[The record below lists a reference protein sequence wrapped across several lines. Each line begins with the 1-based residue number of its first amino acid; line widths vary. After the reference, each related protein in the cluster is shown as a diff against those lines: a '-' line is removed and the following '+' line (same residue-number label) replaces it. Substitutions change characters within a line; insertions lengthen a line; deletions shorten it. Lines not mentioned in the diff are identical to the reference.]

1 LCRVD
6 CEPAG
11 GRGAADAPV
20 SFGSEELILV
30 DSNDSVVGYRSK
42 LDAHAGVGTS
52 HRAFSA
58 FLFDDLG
65 RLLLHRR
72 SLKKPLWPGFWT
84 NSCCSHPRKGEAIE
98 AAVKRRIAEE
108 LGVIADASYIYKFEY
123 QAHYNDVGSEHELC
137 SVYLA
142 KTSTPSAISAHMD
155 EVMEWCWLELSE
167 VDRWV
172 AENTKELT
180 PWFCQEWRTLRSVYR
195 DDLEGFIGE
204 GELPTHPY

>member
-1 LCRVD
+1 M
-6 CEPAG
+6 
-11 GRGAADAPV
+11 
-20 SFGSEELILV
+20 
-30 DSNDSVVGYRSK
+30 DSNDSVVGYRNK
-42 LDAHAGVGTS
+42 LDAHAGVGTL

-58 FLFDDLG
+58 FLFNEQG

-108 LGVIADASYIYKFEY
+108 LGVSADARYIYKFEY
-123 QAHYNDVGSEHELC
+123 QAQYNDVGSEHELC

-142 KTSTPSAISAHMD
+142 KTATPTAISAHAD
-155 EVMEWCWLELSE
+155 EVMEWCWLDVNE

-172 AENTKELT
+172 AEKSKELT
-180 PWFCQEWRTLRSVYR
+180 PWFCQEWRALRSVYR
-195 DDLEGFIGE
+195 DDLERFIKRWSA
-204 GELPTHPY
+204 TDR